1 MGADGSVGP
10 MLTWILVA
18 MSLAADA
25 FAVSVSNGM
34 CIPKLKLRY
43 ALRAA
48 FFFGFFQFGMPLVG
62 WLLGGTFQSFISGF
76 DHWVAFGLLAA
87 IGGKMLRDSFR
98 ITDPSLCLDGE
109 EAEKKT
115 ILNLR
120 TLFLLSIA
128 TSIDAL
134 AVGLSYRMA
143 GEPILFPAL
152 IIGVITFVLSFVG
165 TEFGKRIGSRLERWA
180 ELGGGLVL
188 IGIGV
193 KVLVE
198 HLT

>member
-1 MGADGSVGP
+1 

-18 MSLAADA
+18 LSLAADA

-48 FFFGFFQFGMPLVG
+48 LFFGLFQFGMPLLG
-62 WLLGGTFQSFISGF
+62 WLLGGTFQAFIAGF
-76 DHWVAFGLLAA
+76 DHWIAFGLLAL
-87 IGGKMLRDSFR
+87 IGGKMIRDSFG
-98 ITDPSLCLDGE
+98 IKDSSVCLDE
-109 EAEKKT
+109 EDAAQKT

-143 GEPILFPAL
+143 GEPILLPAL
-152 IIGVITFVLSFVG
+152 IIGIITFALSFVG

-180 ELGGGLVL
+180 EFGGGLVL
-188 IGIGV
+188 VGIGV
-193 KVLVE
+193 KMLVD
-198 HLT
+198 HLA